1 MPKGRRGAGWSRR
14 TLWSDAAPAARRA
27 LGLAVLV
34 LGLAA
39 AGAAGADSDEEY
51 DRRGPYLGAGGFF
64 ALEATSDSDGAN
76 GGGASVAAGI
86 RLAPGVGAELEG
98 TWVSEVADDDLGGLG
113 FNLKLYPFDGLGAS
127 ILDGRIQPYL
137 FGSAGAVWAGADAG
151 GRFGAGVGSEFY
163 VSESVALN
171 ALASF
176 VGHGGEPSDAQY
188 GRFLLGMLY
197 RF

>member
-1 MPKGRRGAGWSRR
+1 MAKGRRWTRCSRWTRADGAFVPRR
-14 TLWSDAAPAARRA
+14 MP
-27 LGLAVLV
+27 GLAVLL

-39 AGAAGADSDEEY
+39 AGVAGAESDEEY

-64 ALEATSDSDGAN
+64 ALEATGDSDGSDA
-76 GGGASVAAGI
+76 GGASVVAGI
-86 RLAPGVGAELEG
+86 RLAPSVGAELEG
-98 TWVSEVADDDLGGLG
+98 TWVSEVADDDLGALG

-137 FGSAGAVWAGADAG
+137 FGSAGAAWAGSDAG

-171 ALASF
+171 ALASY